1 MDTYRTFDTTVTYIS
16 LLEIQLT
23 KSLNC
28 NVIVGVQVQKRF
40 SDVADMHE
48 RWLLPVSGL
57 ARPLGQYTQHISVAP
72 SMPPLSMTTN
82 YDYDYTRLSIPA
94 YMVVTQS
101 VTWSYWYARPL
112 AAAGVALPGAH
123 RRATTPQTRC
133 CRRHVSQSGSFGVVV
148 GSSSVDIR
156 LSGSLTRTE

>member
-72 SMPPLSMTTN
+72 SMPLSMTTN

-101 VTWSYWYARPL
+101 VTWS
-112 AAAGVALPGAH
+112 
-123 RRATTPQTRC
+123 
-133 CRRHVSQSGSFGVVV
+133 
-148 GSSSVDIR
+148 
-156 LSGSLTRTE
+156 